1 MSDEQYF
8 YPNKWARIVLT
19 SAEEIV
25 GEKGMAPLLNMA
37 KMPEFINS
45 YPPDNMEKEFPFEQV
60 GQLQQAIWDMYGPRG
75 ARVFATRAGEQSFE
89 DGVGQFGSLASAAQA
104 AMKIGSLE
112 ARIKIGLGFFAKLFN
127 QVTDQVVSVSEDD
140 EHFIW
145 VIERCPM
152 CWGREADQPV
162 CHLAVGVLRAGLAWA
177 TDGKQF
183 RIAETECKAM
193 GDENCVFKIDKNP
206 LD

>member
-37 KMPEFINS
+37 KMPEFINN

-140 EHFIW
+140 ENFIW

-152 CWGREADQPV
+152 CWGRKSDQPV

-193 GDENCVFKIDKNP
+193 GDENCVFKIEKKP